1 MSQDESLVSQCGYRP
16 VRVRPRTGEQSNG
29 HQTYFIGVP
38 WQIAEA
44 IPGEQKFVP
53 DVDFT
58 TGVLTF
64 TPTAEPEQL
73 LTYSSVMAALAVCE
87 IDLPRANRIS
97 RLLRAL
103 GQEES

>member
-1 MSQDESLVSQCGYRP
+1 MSGYRP

-29 HQTYFIGVP
+29 HQTYHIGVP

-44 IPGEQKFVP
+44 IPSEQKFIP
-53 DVDFT
+53 GVDFT
-58 TGVLTF
+58 TNVLTF

-73 LTYSSVMAALAVCE
+73 LTYASIMAALAVCGVE
-87 IDLPRANRIS
+87 LPQANRIS

-103 GQEES
+103 GAEVQR